1 MRKLLLAA
9 LVLLL
14 AAPAY
19 GAGKPCEELKS
30 EIDAKLKE
38 KKVEGYTL
46 EIVANDDVKELKDIN
61 GREFTML
68 ALLAIAVLVMGLY
81 PKPFTDV
88 MNVSVADLLKHV
100 ALSKLN

>member
-1 MRKLLLAA
+1 MRKLLLAT

-19 GAGKPCEELKS
+19 AAKPCEELKS

-46 EIVANDDVKELKDIN
+46 EIVANDDVKDQTVVGSCEGGTKKIVYK
-61 GREFTML
+61 RE
-68 ALLAIAVLVMGLY
+68 
-81 PKPFTDV
+81 K
-88 MNVSVADLLKHV
+88 
-100 ALSKLN
+100 

>member
-46 EIVANDDVKELKDIN
+46 EIVANDDVKDQKVVGSCEGGTKKIVYK
-61 GREFTML
+61 RE
-68 ALLAIAVLVMGLY
+68 
-81 PKPFTDV
+81 K
-88 MNVSVADLLKHV
+88 
-100 ALSKLN
+100 

>member
-1 MRKLLLAA
+1 MRTLLLVT

-19 GAGKPCEELKS
+19 AAKSCEELRS

-46 EIVANDDVKELKDIN
+46 EIVANDDVKDQTVVGSCEGGTKKIVYK
-61 GREFTML
+61 RE
-68 ALLAIAVLVMGLY
+68 
-81 PKPFTDV
+81 K
-88 MNVSVADLLKHV
+88 
-100 ALSKLN
+100 